1 MKTILSLLLVL
12 LLSLSTSPFAKAE
25 EPSPELVVHLLDYL
39 AKDYGGAVQNGK
51 VISQGEYDEQ
61 VEFGGIVEKNSKGFS
76 KLSADQEFMKGVSE
90 LQALIKTKG
99 APEAV
104 SKLARKLQQ
113 DAIRLAG
120 IDVAPTAKPDLAIGR
135 TLYQAN
141 CVSCHGNTGHGDGI
155 AGTNLDPKPAN
166 FHDADLVWNSAPYKF
181 YNTIRLG
188 VPGTGMMSFSQLSDN
203 EVWALAFYLKSLAY
217 SANVSDAQNFSGLS
231 LSEIA
236 TLTDAEIAERL
247 GLKKEE
253 AVAVIGF
260 IRSNPGG
267 PDNQDPLKIADQ
279 YLNESLEHAKRGDY
293 QKAETAAL
301 KSYLEGIE
309 PVEPKMRANIP
320 GAVEDIEGMMSA
332 YRSSLGAKA
341 PIEDLSL
348 SAKKISERISEISSQ
363 FSRNQMSPSVA
374 FWASFSIFL
383 REGFEAVLIIVVLVS
398 ILRAMGQPHA
408 MKWVHFG
415 WISAVAL
422 GVGGW
427 FASGVLM
434 SISGM
439 SRELMEGAISLLA
452 VIVLLYVGFWLHR
465 YSEMKKWRTFLETKL
480 RRGLGQGNYLALAV
494 VAFMAVF
501 REAIEVVLFLR
512 AIMVDLGSSG
522 QNAVGFGVFTSFVL
536 LMFVSVLAVRES
548 KRLPLGLLF
557 KICSWTMVVL
567 AFILAGKGAHS
578 LQEAGF
584 IGVSTLTFWPRFD
597 LIGMYPSLQTL
608 SAQISVVALMLYLF
622 VSEMRAKRAAS

>member
-1 MKTILSLLLVL
+1 MRKILPLFLVL
-12 LLSLSTSPFAKAE
+12 FLSVSLPVKAE

-39 AKDYGGAVQNGK
+39 AKDYAGAVQNGK

-76 KLSADQEFMKGVSE
+76 KLSADQEFMKGVAE
-90 LQALIKTKG
+90 LQRLIKTKG
-99 APEAV
+99 APADV

-120 IDVAPTAKPDLAIGR
+120 IEVAPTAKPDLALGK

-188 VPGTGMMSFSQLSDN
+188 VPGTGMMSFAQLSDN

-217 SANVSDAQNFSGLS
+217 SANAESSDNSSGLS
-231 LSEIA
+231 LAEIA

-247 GLKKEE
+247 GKKKEE
-253 AVAVIGF
+253 AQLVIGSL
-260 IRSNPGG
+260 RSNPGG
-267 PDNQDPLKIADQ
+267 PGNQDPLKVADQ
-279 YLNESLEHAKRGDY
+279 YLKESLDHAKNGDY

-332 YRSSLGAKA
+332 YRSSLSAKA
-341 PIEDLSL
+341 PIEELSL
-348 SAKKISERISEISSQ
+348 SAGKISTRLSEIGAQ
-363 FSRNQMSPSVA
+363 FSQNQMSPGVA

-383 REGFEAVLIIVVLVS
+383 REGFEAVLIIIVLIS
-398 ILRAMGQPHA
+398 ILRAMGQPQA

-415 WISAVAL
+415 WVSAIAI
-422 GVGGW
+422 GIAGW
-427 FASGVLM
+427 FASGALM

-439 SRELMEGAISLLA
+439 SRELMEGAISILA

-465 YSEMKKWRTFLETKL
+465 YSEMKKWRAFLETKL
-480 RRGLGQGNYLALAV
+480 RQGLSSGSYLALAV

-512 AIMVDLGSSG
+512 AIMLDLGSSG
-522 QNAVGFGVFTSFVL
+522 QNAVGAGVFASFVL
-536 LMFVSVLAVRES
+536 LMGVSVLAIRES
-548 KRLPLGLLF
+548 KRLRLGLLF

-584 IGVSTLTFWPRFD
+584 IGVSTLTFWPRFAV
-597 LIGMYPSLQTL
+597 IGMYPSLQTL
-608 SAQISVVALMLYLF
+608 SAQVAVVALMLYLL
-622 VSEMRAKRAAS
+622 VSEFRTKQSAS